1 MKHSHIHPPECP
13 ECKADLTQK
22 GAVEFITWNGAA
34 FAGYFRSK
42 LDAAGALQVVNGML
56 ESGTRSATI
65 CYACGHLLAEQEVLQ
80 PADESRPAE
89 DELEGA
95 EGGRLLDHTS
105 EKIGGGGEGIVLH
118 VSPAEHAAILA
129 GLRLLQREFDRETA
143 PDCHSDRAHSIHEI
157 LTNCGTLTALTA
169 AQIDDLCERINTKP
183 AVKTCNDHLRKSIV
197 EILLAHGES
206 FLADHGVDQ
215 KVCQRVAHEI
225 AACLNG
231 QTIRVMIAVRGGC
244 VQGALADLPNITL
257 QICDYDVFESE
268 PKDDQGR
275 TAEEAEKEWDDA
287 QSTMHAIY

>member
-1 MKHSHIHPPECP
+1 VNHTHIYPPECP

-22 GAVEFITWNGAA
+22 GAVEFITWNDTA

-42 LDAAGALQVVNGML
+42 LDAGGALQVVNGML

-80 PADESRPAE
+80 PAGESRPAE
-89 DELEGA
+89 EEPDCTA
-95 EGGRLLDHTS
+95 GGQLLDQTS
-105 EKIGGGGEGIVLH
+105 EKISGDGEGIVLH
-118 VSPAEHAAILA
+118 VRPVEHAAILA
-129 GLRLLQREFDRETA
+129 GLRLLQREFGRETV

-169 AQIDDLCERINTKP
+169 VQIDGLCERINAKP
-183 AVKTCNDHLRKSIV
+183 VVKACNDQLRKSIV

-206 FLADHGVDQ
+206 FQADHGVDQ
-215 KVCQRVAHEI
+215 KVCQQVAHEI
-225 AACLNG
+225 VDCLNN

-257 QICDYDVFESE
+257 QICDFDVFESE

-287 QSTMHAIY
+287 QSTMYAIY

>member
-1 MKHSHIHPPECP
+1 VKHSHIHPPECP

-22 GAVEFITWNGAA
+22 GAVEFITWNGTA

-42 LDAAGALQVVNGML
+42 LDAVGALQVVNGML

-65 CYACGHLLAEQEVLQ
+65 CYACGHLLAEKEVLP
-80 PADESRPAE
+80 PADASRPAE
-89 DELEGA
+89 DELEGV
-95 EGGRLLDHTS
+95 EGGQLLDHPS
-105 EKIGGGGEGIVLH
+105 EKISGGGEGNVLH
-118 VSPAEHAAILA
+118 VRPAEHAAILA
-129 GLRLLQREFDRETA
+129 GLRLLQRQFDRETA
-143 PDCHSDRAHSIHEI
+143 LDGHSDLTNSIQEI

-169 AQIDDLCERINTKP
+169 AQIDSLCERINAQP
-183 AVKTCNDHLRKSIV
+183 AVKACNDQLQKSIV

-206 FLADHGVDQ
+206 FQADHGVDQ
-215 KVCQRVAHEI
+215 EVCQRVAHEI
-225 AACLNG
+225 AECLNG

-244 VQGALADLPNITL
+244 VQGALADLPNISL

-275 TAEEAEKEWDDA
+275 TADEAEKEWDDA

>member
-1 MKHSHIHPPECP
+1 MNHAHIYPPECP

-42 LDAAGALQVVNGML
+42 LDAVGALQVVNGML

-65 CYACGHLLAEQEVLQ
+65 CYACGHLLAEHEVFQPTGESQ
-80 PADESRPAE
+80 PAEE
-89 DELEGA
+89 ELEGA
-95 EGGRLLDHTS
+95 EGGQLLDHPG
-105 EKIGGGGEGIVLH
+105 EKIVGGGEGIVLH
-118 VSPAEHAAILA
+118 VRPAEHAAILA
-129 GLRLLQREFDRETA
+129 GLRLLLREFGRETA

-169 AQIDDLCERINTKP
+169 AQIDDLCERIN
-183 AVKTCNDHLRKSIV
+183 AKTAGKASYEQMEKSVV

-206 FLADHGVDQ
+206 FQADHGVDQ
-215 KVCQRVAHEI
+215 EVCQRVAHEI
-225 AACLNG
+225 AECLNG

-275 TAEEAEKEWDDA
+275 TEDEAEKEWDDA